1 MEMTVRPTQGSRGN
15 QRENVVFG
23 AFTCRSSRSLD
34 KEEAIVSLWG
44 GGNRERGRNSQLEPQ
59 LHEEAPPE
67 QPQSPFILM
76 VGLVGGCGVVVVM
89 LELEVGSCFVRLLV
103 MMMTVMGWD
112 GGNGEEMRIL
122 IHTEVDNSVRQT
134 GTSFLAFSTGK
145 RIERLTAGLLRG
157 LCRFLLPSLLRSLCR
172 WRSSPAQPSPTRCK
186 TAPAWEASLA
196 NGISSEAHDHP
207 PGSVP
212 SGWRCWTLNDSDGF
226 RRHWWSDPAAGLA
239 GQGGAMRH
247 ASPPTR
253 AVCEI
258 CA

>member
-1 MEMTVRPTQGSRGN
+1 MTGRPTQGSRGN
-15 QRENVVFG
+15 QRENGVFG

-34 KEEAIVSLWG
+34 KEEAIVSLCSG
-44 GGNRERGRNSQLEPQ
+44 GGMRESERNSQLEPQ

-89 LELEVGSCFVRLLV
+89 LELEVGSCFVGLLV

-157 LCRFLLPSLLRSLCR
+157 LCRFPLPSLLRSLCR

-226 RRHWWSDPAAGLA
+226 RGGVGWAGWV
-239 GQGGAMRH
+239 MRH
-247 ASPPTR
+247 GSPPTR